1 MPCPHFS
8 REDNDCRLLQRSL
21 EEEMDRDG
29 EVPDEPVV
37 VSLCLAEDAK
47 YRSCAIYRRQV
58 AEFIP

>member
-8 REDNDCRLLQRSL
+8 REDNDCRLLRTIVEDEL
-21 EEEMDRDG
+21 ERGSD
-29 EVPDEPVV
+29 VSDEPVV

-47 YRSCAIYRRQV
+47 YRSCAVYRRQV